1 MESKDQASMDL
12 RSRARA
18 RATDRLQLS
27 SHNLQLE
34 ERAKKME
41 EMEMGKMK
49 REERSPFQQINHLFL
64 MREKRK
70 KMMMKRQTG
79 LVKWQTQKQKLYIS
93 KFLR

>member
-1 MESKDQASMDL
+1 MESKDQASIDL

-41 EMEMGKMK
+41 EMEMERMK
-49 REERSPFQQINHLFL
+49 R
-64 MREKRK
+64 
-70 KMMMKRQTG
+70 G
-79 LVKWQTQKQKLYIS
+79 GG
-93 KFLR
+93 

>member
-64 MREKRK
+64 TRKRREKRK
-70 KMMMKRQTG
+70 KMRKKRKKMGITSG
-79 LVKWQTQKQKLYIS
+79 NSSRIWLI
-93 KFLR
+93 

>member
-41 EMEMGKMK
+41 EMEMERMT
-49 REERSPFQQINHLFL
+49 REERSPFQQIKLLL
-64 MREKRK
+64 MIRRKRREKRR
-70 KMMMKRQTG
+70 KMMIKRKARV
-79 LVKWQTQKQKLYIS
+79 LVK
-93 KFLR
+93 

>member
-41 EMEMGKMK
+41 EMEMGRMK
-49 REERSPFQQINHLFL
+49 REERRPFRQINHLFL
-64 MREKRK
+64 SRKMREKRK
-70 KMMMKRQTG
+70 MMMTRRKV
-79 LVKWQTQKQKLYIS
+79 LVK
-93 KFLR
+93 

>member
-70 KMMMKRQTG
+70 KMRKKRKKMRITSG
-79 LVKWQTQKQKLYIS
+79 NSSRIWLI
-93 KFLR
+93 